1 VAVSGRILADAAGRA
16 EAGSVFVAFDAATY
30 ALRWRERFPERAAPP
45 VAMTRDVV
53 FIFDVLVGS
62 GCPDVYFEGLGYDQ
76 SQRLLYGIFAASQPY
91 PHCGDVAA
99 DHTFIVAARRID
111 LPTGSF
117 HVRVMREFQLCAD
130 CGRENEQ
137 VALTL

>member
-45 VAMTRDVV
+45 VDMTRDVV
-53 FIFDVLVGS
+53 FI
-62 GCPDVYFEGLGYDQ
+62 FEGLGYDQ